1 MDGESG
7 FRRVTWREPH
17 RDRTRAL
24 LAAHPE
30 ARALCGNA
38 PSTAL
43 FVVGI
48 VAAQLALA
56 FTLRQSPWWLVLG
69 AAWALGAVADHAL
82 WVLIHD
88 CSHDLVFRRPASNQ
102 WLGILANL
110 PILFPA
116 AVSFRK
122 YHLLH
127 HAWQGSEDLD
137 ADLPS
142 PLEVRLVGHAWW
154 RKALWL
160 LFFFVA
166 QSTRIPRLRRIKF
179 FDRWY
184 AANLAVQLAFTALAW
199 AVLGPRALA
208 YLFASSAFAIGLHP
222 VGARWIQEHYLTF
235 PGTQET
241 FSYYGPMNLLAF
253 NVGYHNEH
261 HDLTKV
267 PWFRLPALKQLAP
280 ELYEPLHAHRSW
292 TRLLLRF
299 VFDPALSL
307 GSRMTRAPSGPAR
320 SSDAA
325 AAAPAAGW

>member
-1 MDGESG
+1 MDQDTG
-7 FRRVTWREPH
+7 FRRVGWREPH

-38 PSTAL
+38 PGTAL

-48 VAAQLALA
+48 AAAQLGLA
-56 FTLRQSPWWLVLG
+56 FALRQSPWWLVLG
-69 AAWALGAVADHAL
+69 VAWAIGAVADHAL

-88 CSHDLVFRRPASNQ
+88 CAHDLVFRRPAANQ
-102 WLGILANL
+102 WLGIFANL

-137 ADLPS
+137 ADLPG
-142 PLEVRLVGHAWW
+142 PLELRLVGNVWW

-160 LFFFVA
+160 LLFFVA
-166 QSTRIPRLRRIKF
+166 QTTRIPRLRRVRF
-179 FDRWY
+179 LDRWY
-184 AANLAVQLAFTALAW
+184 AANLAAQLAFLAAAW
-199 AVLGPRALA
+199 ALLGPRALA

-222 VGARWIQEHYLTF
+222 VGARWIQEHYLVF
-235 PGTQET
+235 PGDQET

-261 HDLTKV
+261 HDLMRV
-267 PWFRLPALKQLAP
+267 PWFRLPALKRLAP

-292 TRLLLRF
+292 TKLLLRF
-299 VFDPALSL
+299 VFDPSLSL
-307 GSRMTRAPSGPAR
+307 RSRMSRPPALAPPPA
-320 SSDAA
+320 SV
-325 AAAPAAGW
+325 AAAPAAG

>member
-1 MDGESG
+1 MDDGSSC
-7 FRRVTWREPH
+7 FHRVTYREPH
-17 RDRTRAL
+17 HERTRRL

-30 ARALCGNA
+30 ARALCGHA
-38 PSTAL
+38 PVSAL
-43 FVVGI
+43 FVLGL

-56 FTLRQSPWWLVLG
+56 VALRGAPWWLLLG
-69 AAWALGAVADHAL
+69 AAWALGAVADHGL

-88 CSHDLVFRRPASNQ
+88 CTHDLVFRRPGPNR
-102 WLGILANL
+102 WLAILANL

-116 AVSFRK
+116 AISFRK

-127 HAWQGSEDLD
+127 HAYQGAEDLD

-142 PLEVRLVGHAWW
+142 PLEVRLVGSCAW

-160 LFFFVA
+160 LLFFVA
-166 QSTRIPRLRRIKF
+166 QTSRIPRLRRVPF

-184 AANLAVQLAFTALAW
+184 AVNLAVQVAFAA
-199 AVLGPRALA
+199 AVLLALGPWALA
-208 YLFASSAFAIGLHP
+208 YLFASSVFAVGLHP

-235 PGTQET
+235 PGGQET

-261 HDLTKV
+261 HDLMKV
-267 PWFRLPALKQLAP
+267 PWFRLPALKRLAP

-299 VFDPALSL
+299 IFDPSLSL
-307 GSRMTRAPSGPAR
+307 GSRITRAPAPAAAD
-320 SSDAA
+320 SEA
-325 AAAPAAGW
+325 AAAPVPG